1 VDPAG
6 ILLVVLMAI
15 VAIVLFKTIRVVPQ
29 ASVFVIE
36 RLGKYSRTLEPGIH
50 LLVPVLDSVRTK
62 TDIRE
67 QVVGFPPQA
76 VITRDNLVVGIDSV
90 IYYSIT
96 DPAAAQYKIE
106 NVVVAIEQLVVTTL
120 RNVVG
125 GMQLE
130 EALTGR
136 DHINERLATVLDEA
150 TGKWGVKVNRVEI
163 RGIEPPP
170 TIRDAMEQAMR
181 ADRGKRAAIL
191 TAEGQQQSVVLNAE
205 AGKQS
210 VVLNAEA
217 ERTATILRAEADKQ
231 SALLRAEGEA
241 KAIAM
246 VVQAIKEAGVDE
258 TVLAF
263 QRQQLLP
270 AHRGGRGEQGLVRA
284 HRHRRGP
291 GSARDRRRGQ
301 ALTHVPSCW
310 TPPRSLV
317 HLPAGEEVR
326 TQPWEVYGAPAAHPA
341 VDGAG
346 LPAGPCSRSAPGA
359 RSCVPRRLLAPGC
372 RPGTGSAWRCCCASA
387 ASCWGCSSATACAW
401 RPPAALSRPAGSAAA
416 GGCSGRPTG
425 GTRWSRLPATPR
437 HVVRR
442 AVAAVARRAGPA
454 GAGPVG
460 AAAWL
465 VPPARTSP
473 ACCSAGTDRVGS
485 RCPSSGGGTRA
496 RTSARPDMP
505 FL

>member
-1 VDPAG
+1 MEASALLALIFAV
-6 ILLVVLMAI
+6 LVV
-15 VAIVLFKTIRVVPQ
+15 VALIKTVRIVPQ

-36 RLGKYSRTLEPGIH
+36 RLGRYSRTLEPGIH
-50 LLVPVLDSVRTK
+50 LLVPVLDRVRTR

-106 NVVVAIEQLVVTTL
+106 NVVTAIEQLVVTTL

-191 TAEGQQQSVVLNAE
+191 TAEGQQQSVVLSAQ
-205 AGKQS
+205 GSKQS

-217 ERTATILRAEADKQ
+217 DRAATILRAEAERE
-231 SALLRAEGEA
+231 ALLLRAQGEA
-241 KAIAM
+241 QAIAT
-246 VVQAIKEAGVDE
+246 VVQAIKAAGVDD
-258 TVLAF
+258 TVLAY

-270 AHRGGRGEQGLVRA
+270 RLAE
-284 HRHRRGP
+284 
-291 GSARDRRRGQ
+291 GSANKVWFVPTDIAGALGQ
-301 ALTHVPSCW
+301 AMQGVQDATASK
-310 TPPRSLV
+310 
-317 HLPAGEEVR
+317 PASTTAARAAAPVK
-326 TQPWEVYGAPAAHPA
+326 APA
-341 VDGAG
+341 
-346 LPAGPCSRSAPGA
+346 RI
-359 RSCVPRRLLAPGC
+359 
-372 RPGTGSAWRCCCASA
+372 T
-387 ASCWGCSSATACAW
+387 
-401 RPPAALSRPAGSAAA
+401 RPPAAS
-416 GGCSGRPTG
+416 
-425 GTRWSRLPATPR
+425 
-437 HVVRR
+437 
-442 AVAAVARRAGPA
+442 
-454 GAGPVG
+454 
-460 AAAWL
+460 
-465 VPPARTSP
+465 
-473 ACCSAGTDRVGS
+473 
-485 RCPSSGGGTRA
+485 
-496 RTSARPDMP
+496 
-505 FL
+505 

>member
-1 VDPAG
+1 MEASALFALVFAV
-6 ILLVVLMAI
+6 LVVAALI
-15 VAIVLFKTIRVVPQ
+15 KTVRIVPQ

-36 RLGKYSRTLEPGIH
+36 RLGRYSRTLEPGIH
-50 LLVPVLDSVRTK
+50 LLVPVLDRVRTR

-191 TAEGQQQSVVLNAE
+191 TAEGQQQSVILSAQ
-205 AGKQS
+205 GSKQS

-217 ERTATILRAEADKQ
+217 DRQATILNAEADRQ
-231 SALLRAEGEA
+231 AMLLRAQGEA
-241 KAIAM
+241 EAIAL
-246 VVQAIKEAGVDE
+246 VVDAIKKAGVDE
-258 TVLAF
+258 TVLAY

-270 AHRGGRGEQGLVRA
+270 RIAEGEANKVWFVPTDITSALGRLGLGGAVGGA
-284 HRHRRGP
+284 T
-291 GSARDRRRGQ
+291 S
-301 ALTHVPSCW
+301 
-310 TPPRSLV
+310 TPPV
-317 HLPAGEEVR
+317 LPEQSER
-326 TQPWEVYGAPAAHPA
+326 
-341 VDGAG
+341 
-346 LPAGPCSRSAPGA
+346 
-359 RSCVPRRLLAPGC
+359 
-372 RPGTGSAWRCCCASA
+372 
-387 ASCWGCSSATACAW
+387 
-401 RPPAALSRPAGSAAA
+401 
-416 GGCSGRPTG
+416 
-425 GTRWSRLPATPR
+425 
-437 HVVRR
+437 
-442 AVAAVARRAGPA
+442 
-454 GAGPVG
+454 
-460 AAAWL
+460 
-465 VPPARTSP
+465 
-473 ACCSAGTDRVGS
+473 
-485 RCPSSGGGTRA
+485 
-496 RTSARPDMP
+496 
-505 FL
+505 

>member
-1 VDPAG
+1 VR
-6 ILLVVLMAI
+6 I
-15 VAIVLFKTIRVVPQ
+15 VPQ

-36 RLGKYSRTLEPGIH
+36 RLGKYSRTLEPGLH

-62 TDIRE
+62 MDIRE

-90 IYYSIT
+90 IYYVIT
-96 DPAAAQYKIE
+96 DPASAQYKIE

-163 RGIEPPP
+163 RGIEPPA

-217 ERTATILRAEADKQ
+217 ERTATILKAEADKE
-231 SALLRAEGEA
+231 SALLRAQGEA
-241 KAIAM
+241 QALAM
-246 VVQAIKEAGVDE
+246 VVAAIKQAGVDE

-270 AHRGGRGEQGLVRA
+270 RIAEGEANKVWF
-284 HRHRRGP
+284 
-291 GSARDRRRGQ
+291 
-301 ALTHVPSCW
+301 VP
-310 TPPRSLV
+310 T
-317 HLPAGEEVR
+317 
-326 TQPWEVYGAPAAHPA
+326 
-341 VDGAG
+341 DI
-346 LPAGPCSRSAPGA
+346 
-359 RSCVPRRLLAPGC
+359 
-372 RPGTGSAWRCCCASA
+372 
-387 ASCWGCSSATACAW
+387 
-401 RPPAALSRPAGSAAA
+401 
-416 GGCSGRPTG
+416 
-425 GTRWSRLPATPR
+425 
-437 HVVRR
+437 
-442 AVAAVARRAGPA
+442 A
-454 GAGPVG
+454 GALGQLGIGG
-460 AAAWL
+460 AK
-465 VPPARTSP
+465 PPP
-473 ACCSAGTDRVGS
+473 G
-485 RCPSSGGGTRA
+485 
-496 RTSARPDMP
+496 
-505 FL
+505 

>member
-1 VDPAG
+1 MDPAG
-6 ILLVVLMAI
+6 ILVLILAVIVVVTLV
-15 VAIVLFKTIRVVPQ
+15 KTVRIVPQ

-36 RLGKYSRTLEPGIH
+36 RLGRYSRTLEPGIH
-50 LLVPVLDSVRTK
+50 LLVPVLDRVRTR

-106 NVVVAIEQLVVTTL
+106 NVVTAIEQLVVTTL

-191 TAEGQQQSVVLNAE
+191 TAEGQQQSAVLSAQGEKQAAVLNAE
-205 AGKQS
+205 ADKQ
-210 VVLNAEA
+210 
-217 ERTATILRAEADKQ
+217 ATILRAEADKE

-246 VVQAIKEAGVDE
+246 VVEAIKTAGIDE
-258 TVLAF
+258 SVLAF
-263 QRQQLLP
+263 QRTQLLP
-270 AHRGGRGEQGLVRA
+270 RIAEGEANKVWF
-284 HRHRRGP
+284 
-291 GSARDRRRGQ
+291 
-301 ALTHVPSCW
+301 VP
-310 TPPRSLV
+310 T
-317 HLPAGEEVR
+317 
-326 TQPWEVYGAPAAHPA
+326 
-341 VDGAG
+341 DI
-346 LPAGPCSRSAPGA
+346 
-359 RSCVPRRLLAPGC
+359 
-372 RPGTGSAWRCCCASA
+372 
-387 ASCWGCSSATACAW
+387 
-401 RPPAALSRPAGSAAA
+401 
-416 GGCSGRPTG
+416 
-425 GTRWSRLPATPR
+425 
-437 HVVRR
+437 
-442 AVAAVARRAGPA
+442 A
-454 GAGPVG
+454 GALGQLGIGQGKPV
-460 AAAWL
+460 
-465 VPPARTSP
+465 
-473 ACCSAGTDRVGS
+473 D
-485 RCPSSGGGTRA
+485 
-496 RTSARPDMP
+496 
-505 FL
+505 

>member
-1 VDPAG
+1 VVELVP
-6 ILLVVLMAI
+6 ILFVIFAVLAAVI
-15 VAIVLFKTIRVVPQ
+15 LIKTVRIVPQ

-50 LLVPVLDSVRTK
+50 ILVPVLDRVRTR

-106 NVVVAIEQLVVTTL
+106 NVVTAIEQLVVTTL

-191 TAEGQQQSVVLNAE
+191 TAQGQQQSVVLNAE

-217 ERTATILRAEADKQ
+217 ERTATILKAEADRE
-231 SALLRAEGEA
+231 SALLRAQGEA
-241 KAIAM
+241 QAIAM
-246 VVQAIKEAGVDE
+246 VVAAIKSAGVDD

-270 AHRGGRGEQGLVRA
+270 RIAEGDANKVWFVPTDLAGMLGQLGVGR
-284 HRHRRGP
+284 
-291 GSARDRRRGQ
+291 
-301 ALTHVPSCW
+301 
-310 TPPRSLV
+310 
-317 HLPAGEEVR
+317 
-326 TQPWEVYGAPAAHPA
+326 
-341 VDGAG
+341 
-346 LPAGPCSRSAPGA
+346 
-359 RSCVPRRLLAPGC
+359 
-372 RPGTGSAWRCCCASA
+372 TGSQPEPQQ
-387 ASCWGCSSATACAW
+387 
-401 RPPAALSRPAGSAAA
+401 RPQQQP
-416 GGCSGRPTG
+416 
-425 GTRWSRLPATPR
+425 
-437 HVVRR
+437 
-442 AVAAVARRAGPA
+442 
-454 GAGPVG
+454 
-460 AAAWL
+460 
-465 VPPARTSP
+465 
-473 ACCSAGTDRVGS
+473 
-485 RCPSSGGGTRA
+485 
-496 RTSARPDMP
+496 
-505 FL
+505 